1 MPYVVSDEFWDVQN
15 VKYLR
20 CRTFRM
26 WNVWDVGCS
35 GCEMFELWD
44 VRDVGCA
51 GCGMFRMWDVWDVGC
66 SGCGM
71 FEMWDVRCGMFAG
84 MRDVD
89 LQNALL
95 TVGVEKRTCYLKLV
109 IYFPLYS
116 YGENKIE
123 SQLDFSIYATKSD
136 LKMQQVLINYNS
148 LKKMI

>member
-1 MPYVVSDEFWDVQN
+1 MWDVRD
-15 VKYLR
+15 VKCLT
-20 CRTFRM
+20 CGM
-26 WNVWDVGCS
+26 CG
-35 GCEMFELWD
+35 MWD
-44 VRDVGCA
+44 VRDVGCS
-51 GCGMFRMWDVWDVGC
+51 GCGMFRMWDVRDVGC
-66 SGCGM
+66 LRYGM
-71 FEMWDVRCGMFAG
+71 W
-84 MRDVD
+84 DVD

-95 TVGVEKRTCYLKLV
+95 TVGVKKRTCYLKLV